1 MYNPLLVW
9 VNVCPL
15 CVVVSPPEE
24 SELLLSLELLDPLSL
39 PGSLLELG
47 LGVSGVLLGFGGGVE
62 F

>member
-15 CVVVSPPEE
+15 CVVVSPPPDELE
-24 SELLLSLELLDPLSL
+24 LSSLLLEPLELLLE
-39 PGSLLELG
+39 SLLELELELE
-47 LGVSGVLLGFGGGVE
+47 LGVLGFGGGVE

>member
-39 PGSLLELG
+39 PGSLLELD
-47 LGVSGVLLGFGGGVE
+47 LEVSGVLLGFGGGVE

>member
-15 CVVVSPPEE
+15 CVVVPPPEE
-24 SELLLSLELLDPLSL
+24 SELLLLLELLDQLSL
-39 PGSLLELG
+39 PGSLLELD
-47 LGVSGVLLGFGGGVE
+47 LEVSGVLLGFGGGVE

>member
-15 CVVVSPPEE
+15 CVVVLPPEE
-24 SELLLSLELLDPLSL
+24 SELLLLLELLDPLSL
-39 PGSLLELG
+39 PGSLLELD
-47 LGVSGVLLGFGGGVE
+47 LEASGVLLGFGGGVE

>member
-15 CVVVSPPEE
+15 CIVVSPPPEE
-24 SELLLSLELLDPLSL
+24 LELSSLLLEPLELLLE
-39 PGSLLELG
+39 LELG
-47 LGVSGVLLGFGGGVE
+47 VLGFGGGVE

>member
-15 CVVVSPPEE
+15 CVVVFPPPEE
-24 SELLLSLELLDPLSL
+24 LELSSLLLESLELLLE
-39 PGSLLELG
+39 SLLELELE
-47 LGVSGVLLGFGGGVE
+47 LGVLGFGGGVE

>member
-15 CVVVSPPEE
+15 CVVVSPPPEE
-24 SELLLSLELLDPLSL
+24 LELSSLLLEPLELLLE
-39 PGSLLELG
+39 SLLELELELE
-47 LGVSGVLLGFGGGVE
+47 LGVLGFGGGVE